1 MAERFISGYTMLL
14 GTGRWWRWLFQ

>member
-1 MAERFISGYTMLL
+1 MAKRFISGYTMLL